1 MRIEILWII
10 MSLFCLVACEA
21 NPEEEPNLAEDNGCL
36 GYAPFQE
43 GWRVAYEEHFE
54 QYEFCS
60 GRTSILQA
68 ETDSLVEVGDSLA
81 LYVKFVLLGNVDPIG
96 GAHTAQLSPSAYPY
110 LIASS
115 NKGYWKAKLDVAV
128 MKDRFGKQKTGASA
142 IDDFRVYGNVFLEHA
157 QAPDTV
163 LIAALM
169 EQYGWSKQ
177 LAGKQA
183 ILVPLAFGRFFL
195 AQQYQDLQ
203 FSPLYHSNDKE
214 QSYPYTQDPV
224 YQWASQLA
232 QLETPTPLLPKE
244 AIQAILDRSPEI
256 QGVKKAMAEGKNLD
270 GAEFRTVLVF

>member
-1 MRIEILWII
+1 MRKEILWII
-10 MSLFCLVACEA
+10 MSLFCLVACDA
-21 NPEEEPNLAEDNGCL
+21 NPEEAPNLAENNGCL
-36 GYAPFQE
+36 GYQPFQE
-43 GWRVAYEEHFE
+43 GWRAAYEEHFE
-54 QYEFCS
+54 KYQYCS
-60 GRTSILQA
+60 ERDSILQA
-68 ETDSLVEVGDSLA
+68 ETDSLVALGDSLG
-81 LYVKFVLLGNVDPIG
+81 LYVKFILLENVDPVG
-96 GAHTAQLSPSAYPY
+96 GVYSTQLSPTTYPY

-128 MKDRFGKQKTGASA
+128 MKDRFGQQKTGASA
-142 IDDFRVYGNVFLEHA
+142 IDDFMVYGNIFVKHA
-157 QAPDTV
+157 QAPDTT

-195 AQQYQDLQ
+195 KQQYQDLQ

-232 QLETPTPLLPKE
+232 QLENAELFLFKE
-244 AIQAILDRSPEI
+244 AVQAILNRSPEV
-256 QGVKKAMAEGKNLD
+256 QGVQESVAKGESLD